1 MSLRTKIISVALI
14 AALLA
19 GLIWAAGPGHAL
31 DTAQEQTSSLFSR
44 SKETLYLWYSDD
56 ALTDYLNEIAVA
68 YNSENR
74 NYRIE
79 PEYKDG
85 TDFLQAVNT
94 ASVQAESDMPDLYII
109 ADNSLGRAYR
119 AGLAAEVSNSSV
131 FENTLFYPQTAINSV
146 TYQGRR
152 VAYPFYFETAALLYN
167 ADYLQSF
174 ADKAG
179 KSLEETVPGT
189 IQDIIDFAGNY
200 DAPEGVTSVFSWDVG
215 DIFYN
220 YYFIGE
226 SSDLGGECG
235 DDRDK
240 IDIYNADTISA
251 LQVFQQLNQYFSLDT
266 DENSYSDILDDFA
279 QGKSVFTVAT
289 TDALKTLSEKISSS
303 AGGDET
309 ESAASD
315 TEGDASSDASS
326 ESSSETS
333 AESSDAG
340 DSGQQDAAGTLQNY
354 GAVPLPDITDTLGT
368 RGIAVT
374 NCLVINGYSE
384 KQEGAEDFAAFLKE
398 DQSSDFFDRTGYLL
412 CRNGVTYS
420 DSHADGFVSAY
431 QSSECESKISGTG
444 NFWILLENTMENVW
458 NGADPNE
465 SLKSLDEQLM
475 IQLTGDESYT
485 VEAID
490 SPEPIML
497 SNGQDDGN

>member
-1 MSLRTKIISVALI
+1 
-14 AALLA
+14 
-19 GLIWAAGPGHAL
+19 
-31 DTAQEQTSSLFSR
+31 
-44 SKETLYLWYSDD
+44 
-56 ALTDYLNEIAVA
+56 
-68 YNSENR
+68 
-74 NYRIE
+74 
-79 PEYKDG
+79 
-85 TDFLQAVNT
+85 
-94 ASVQAESDMPDLYII
+94 MPDLYII

-179 KSLEETVPGT
+179 KSLEETVPST

-315 TEGDASSDASS
+315 SRMQQARFRITEQYRSRTSRIHSERAASLSQTALSS
-326 ESSSETS
+326 TAILKSRRERRILPRSSMRTRARISLTGQVTCSAGTESPTVILTQTVLSRHTRVRNVSQKS
-333 AESSDAG
+333 AE
-340 DSGQQDAAGTLQNY
+340 
-354 GAVPLPDITDTLGT
+354 P
-368 RGIAVT
+368 
-374 NCLVINGYSE
+374 E
-384 KQEGAEDFAAFLKE
+384 
-398 DQSSDFFDRTGYLL
+398 
-412 CRNGVTYS
+412 
-420 DSHADGFVSAY
+420 
-431 QSSECESKISGTG
+431 ISGYCWRIPWKMSGTERTRT
-444 NFWILLENTMENVW
+444 N
-458 NGADPNE
+458 P
-465 SLKSLDEQLM
+465 
-475 IQLTGDESYT
+475 
-485 VEAID
+485 
-490 SPEPIML
+490 
-497 SNGQDDGN
+497 